1 MIYKH
6 LNLRLISIEILKIVC
21 LLYVIIPISLFSQNS
36 ETYKDLDSIQK
47 SAVNQGDLALLRK
60 ISKIHF
66 EKALAEKDSLQ
77 MARAIYLR
85 ALEEG
90 YERSIEL
97 ADSIILFTEN
107 GNYKRYPGEG
117 YIIKGYRQYIE
128 GDYPESLNSYIKAYE
143 FAQRK
148 GNEDQV
154 YSCLTAIAAIKN
166 YHGLHSEALDLYRK
180 ALTRLKAKKVLNDS
194 NYKSYERLYYNIS
207 LSYLRLS
214 NLDSAR
220 LVIKKGILTALKYKD
235 TSYYRDFITAN
246 AQVDYYDHNF
256 MKAKDSLYKYI
267 NDYVGIEQA
276 EKKYYLAKIAGK
288 MRDSMLMFEY
298 FKSIDSIVST
308 TNDPIDNIE
317 DVYQQLLIKS
327 SKTNNKESQLNYI
340 NKLIYFDSLKS
351 RLRSDVNNLAT
362 VGFNVPMLQRE
373 KRQLLSELNG
383 RNKIIFYLYVGG
395 GVILCI
401 TLYVLYRNH
410 KIKSRLNSLMSTNI
424 EPINSNRDEKD
435 ELQIS
440 SEIIVK
446 IKEGLVLFE
455 KENGFLDPGITQEL
469 LAKRLRTN
477 SSYLSMIIN
486 NEKGINFS
494 TYLKDLRVTY
504 AINFLKA
511 NPEIATKYT
520 MKGMS
525 ELFGFKS
532 ADSFSRALSSKI
544 GVSASNYLRRIKKES
559 YNL

>member
-36 ETYKDLDSIQK
+36 ETYKDLDSLQK

-107 GNYKRYPGEG
+107 GNHKRYPGEG

-256 MKAKDSLYKYI
+256 MNAKDSLYKYI

-288 MRDSMLMFEY
+288 MRDSMLMYEY
-298 FKSIDSIVST
+298 FKAIDSIVST

-373 KRQLLSELNG
+373 KRQLLRELNG

-401 TLYVLYRNH
+401 TLYVFYRNH
-410 KIKSRLNSLMSTNI
+410 KIKSRLNLLMSKNI

-455 KENGFLDPGITQEL
+455 TENGFLDPGITQEL

>member
-36 ETYKDLDSIQK
+36 ETYKDLDSLQK

-107 GNYKRYPGEG
+107 GNHKRYPGEG

-288 MRDSMLMFEY
+288 MRDSMLMYEY
-298 FKSIDSIVST
+298 FKAIDSIVST

-373 KRQLLSELNG
+373 KRQLLRELNG

-401 TLYVLYRNH
+401 TLYVFYRNH
-410 KIKSRLNSLMSTNI
+410 KIKSRLNLLMSTNT

-455 KENGFLDPGITQEL
+455 TENGFLDPGITQEL